1 MTQRRA
7 LWALLAMIAVLALVA
22 AGCGGSDSSSASGDE
37 TTIETTDETTDET
50 SSGDETMA
58 DETMADETMA
68 DEDTTGESSDTG
80 GSLGAFADK
89 DCIELA
95 SIGSKLAQA
104 VDPSGSFDAG
114 EAATLYEQ
122 LMDKAPAE
130 IRDDLAVFADYLKE
144 ISELLQGVDLS
155 SGQQPSAEDLAKLE
169 KLGSLDTTEV
179 QKASENLAAW
189 ASENCSA
196 G

>member
-37 TTIETTDETTDET
+37 TTIETTDET
-50 SSGDETMA
+50 SSG

-68 DEDTTGESSDTG
+68 DEDTTGESSDIG